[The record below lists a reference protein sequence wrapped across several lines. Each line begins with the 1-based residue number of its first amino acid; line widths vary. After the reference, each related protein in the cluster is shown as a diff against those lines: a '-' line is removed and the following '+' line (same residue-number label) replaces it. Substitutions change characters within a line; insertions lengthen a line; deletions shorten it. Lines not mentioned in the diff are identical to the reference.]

1 VLRRNAASAPERKR
15 RMATLM
21 ARVRRA
27 AALAL
32 ALMLFPQAH
41 LRAQT
46 TQDPGLQRAIAA
58 YQAGDLLGALS
69 MLDGVPRF
77 LTARDEAVRF
87 LYRGL
92 IQIAFGDS
100 AQARAAFV
108 RAVQAEPTVKLDPAV
123 HAPSRIRAYI
133 AVLDSMVST
142 WRAEA
147 IRADASG
154 NPEEARRQWARVA
167 EAMPSDTVAA
177 RKIGVVQGPQTPGMP
192 PPTNVPPPANVAAR
206 DSAIVPNPVR
216 SGADS
221 ASAPANVRRVEP
233 GQAVMLGL
241 LLPGMG
247 EIYAGQ
253 TVRGILVLGAAAAAV
268 TVGLLNEKVT
278 VECLTVPVDNFC
290 PPADVVARNAE
301 RPYLV
306 PAIGAAVGIA
316 VLGAIDAYVAARR
329 ANARADAS
337 QSESRA
343 GRTGMRLEMPAVQP
357 TRHDVRIEIVRVRF

>member
-1 VLRRNAASAPERKR
+1 MLRRNAASAPERKR

-27 AALAL
+27 ARLAL
-32 ALMLFPQAH
+32 ALLLFPQVP

-58 YQAGDLLGALS
+58 YQAGELVAALS
-69 MLDGVPRF
+69 MLDGVPPF
-77 LTARDEAVRF
+77 LTAHDEAVRF

-92 IQIAFGDS
+92 IQFAFGDA

-108 RAVQAEPTVKLDPAV
+108 RAVQAEPTVRLDPAV
-123 HAPSRIRAYI
+123 HAPGRVRAYH
-133 AVLDSMVST
+133 AVLDSIVSG
-142 WRAEA
+142 WRTVALS
-147 IRADASG
+147 ADASG
-154 NPEEARRQWARVA
+154 NVEESKRQWARVA

-177 RKIGVVQGPQTPGMP
+177 RRLEALLGPQP
-192 PPTNVPPPANVAAR
+192 PVNVPPPANAPTVR
-206 DSAIVPNPVR
+206 DSATLPNPVPP
-216 SGADS
+216 SADS
-221 ASAPANVRRVEP
+221 ASAPVNVRRVEP

-253 TVRGILVLGAAAAAV
+253 TVRGILVLGAAASAV
-268 TVGLLNEKVT
+268 ALGVLNERVT

-290 PPADVVARNAE
+290 PPADVVTRSAE

-306 PAIGAAVGIA
+306 PAIGAAFGIA
-316 VLGAIDAYVAARR
+316 VLGAIDAYLAARR